1 MGVLVYMNN
10 KDNATWWND
19 KYPFLRVS
27 DNSVYPWLTEEDSWA
42 DEIPIGWRDSFFENM
57 CDDLISALGD
67 YVDNFEII
75 QLKEKYGSMRLYW
88 NWKDENIFTE
98 EQIHNLTNTIR
109 DVISKY
115 ETISYHT
122 CVRCGKPST
131 GYTKPWILPVCEKC
145 LPMC

>member
-1 MGVLVYMNN
+1 MNN
-10 KDNATWWND
+10 KDNSTWWNN
-19 KYPFLRVS
+19 KYPFLRVTN
-27 DNSVYPWLTEEDSWA
+27 NSVYPWLTEKDSWA
-42 DEIPIGWRDSFFENM
+42 NEIPIGWRDSFFENM
-57 CDDLISALGD
+57 CDELIAVLGN
-67 YVDNFEII
+67 YINEFEIV

-115 ETISYHT
+115 EAISYHT

-131 GYTKPWILPVCEKC
+131 DYTHPWILPVCEKC
-145 LPMC
+145 SSMC

>member
-1 MGVLVYMNN
+1 MNN
-10 KDNATWWND
+10 KDNSTWWNN
-19 KYPFLRVS
+19 KYPFLRVTN
-27 DNSVYPWLTEEDSWA
+27 NSVYPWLTEEDSWA

-57 CDDLISALGD
+57 CDELIVVLGN
-67 YVDNFEII
+67 YINEFEIV

-115 ETISYHT
+115 EAISYHT
-122 CVRCGKPST
+122 CVRCGKPSI

-145 LPMC
+145 LSMC

>member
-1 MGVLVYMNN
+1 MDN
-10 KDNATWWND
+10 KDDSSWWNN

-27 DNSVYPWLTEEDSWA
+27 NNSVYPWLTEEDSWA
-42 DEIPIGWRDSFFENM
+42 NELPSGWRDSFFENM
-57 CDDLISALGD
+57 CDDLITALGD
-67 YVDNFEII
+67 YINEFEII

-115 ETISYHT
+115 EAISYHT

-131 GYTKPWILPVCEKC
+131 GYTKPWILPACDEC
-145 LPMC
+145 NQ

>member
-1 MGVLVYMNN
+1 MNN
-10 KDNATWWND
+10 KDNATWWNN

-27 DNSVYPWLTEEDSWA
+27 NNSVYPWLTEEDSWA

-75 QLKEKYGSMRLYW
+75 QLKEKYGSIRLYW

-115 ETISYHT
+115 EAISYHT
-122 CVRCGKPST
+122 CVRCGKLST
-131 GYTKPWILPVCEKC
+131 GYTKPWILPVCDKHNQ
-145 LPMC
+145 

>member
-1 MGVLVYMNN
+1 MGVLAYMNN
-10 KDNATWWND
+10 KDNAAWWND

-27 DNSVYPWLTEEDSWA
+27 NNSVYPWLTEEDSWA

-57 CDDLISALGD
+57 CDELIAVLGD
-67 YVDNFEII
+67 YVNNFEII

-88 NWKDENIFTE
+88 NWKDEDLLTGK
-98 EQIHNLTNTIR
+98 QISNLTSAIH

-122 CVRCGKPST
+122 CVRCGKPSAD
-131 GYTKPWILPVCEKC
+131 YTKPWILPVCDEC
-145 LPMC
+145 SSMR

>member
-1 MGVLVYMNN
+1 MIGALAYMNN
-10 KDNATWWND
+10 KNSPAWWNN

-27 DNSVYPWLTEEDSWA
+27 NNSVYPWLTEEDSWA
-42 DEIPIGWRDSFFENM
+42 DEIPIGWRDSFFESM
-57 CDDLISALGD
+57 CDDLIAALGN
-67 YVDNFEII
+67 YINEFEII

-88 NWKDENIFTE
+88 NWKDENTFTE

-115 ETISYHT
+115 EAISYHT

-131 GYTKPWILPVCEKC
+131 GYTKSWILPICDKC
-145 LPMC
+145 NQ

>member
-1 MGVLVYMNN
+1 MGVLAYMNN
-10 KDNATWWND
+10 KDNAAWWND

-27 DNSVYPWLTEEDSWA
+27 NNSIYPWLTEEDSWA

-57 CDDLISALGD
+57 CDDLIATLGN
-67 YVDNFEII
+67 YINEFEII

-98 EQIHNLTNTIR
+98 EQIHNLTNTIQ

-131 GYTKPWILPVCEKC
+131 GYTKPWILPVCDEC
-145 LPMC
+145 NQ

>member
-1 MGVLVYMNN
+1 MNN
-10 KDNATWWND
+10 KDNSTWWNN
-19 KYPFLRVS
+19 KYLFLRVTN
-27 DNSVYPWLTEEDSWA
+27 NSVYPWLTEEDSWA

-57 CDDLISALGD
+57 CDELIVVLGN
-67 YVDNFEII
+67 YINEFEIV

-115 ETISYHT
+115 EAISYHT

-131 GYTKPWILPVCEKC
+131 GYTKSWILPVCDEC
-145 LPMC
+145 NQ

>member
-1 MGVLVYMNN
+1 MNN
-10 KDNATWWND
+10 KDNSTWWNN
-19 KYPFLRVS
+19 KYLFLRVTN
-27 DNSVYPWLTEEDSWA
+27 NSVYPWLTEEDSWA

-57 CDDLISALGD
+57 CDELIVVLGN
-67 YVDNFEII
+67 YINEFEIV

-115 ETISYHT
+115 EAISYHT
-122 CVRCGKPST
+122 CVRCGKPSI
-131 GYTKPWILPVCEKC
+131 GYTKPWILPVCDDCDKEN
-145 LPMC
+145 

>member
-1 MGVLVYMNN
+1 MSN
-10 KDNATWWND
+10 KDNATWWNS
-19 KYPFLRVS
+19 KYPFLHVS
-27 DNSVYPWLTEEDSWA
+27 NNSVYPWLTEKNSWA
-42 DEIPIGWRDSFFENM
+42 DEIPIGWRGSFFENM
-57 CDDLISALGD
+57 CDDLISALRD

-115 ETISYHT
+115 EAISYHT

-145 LPMC
+145 SSMC

>member
-1 MGVLVYMNN
+1 MNN
-10 KDNATWWND
+10 KDNFAWWNN

-27 DNSVYPWLTEEDSWA
+27 NNSVYPWLTEEDSWA

-57 CDDLISALGD
+57 CDDLIAALGN
-67 YVDNFEII
+67 YINEFEIV

-88 NWKDENIFTE
+88 NWKNENIFTE
-98 EQIHNLTNTIR
+98 EQIHNLTNTIQ

-122 CVRCGKPST
+122 CVRCGKPSID
-131 GYTKPWILPVCEKC
+131 YTKPWILPVCDDCDKGN
-145 LPMC
+145 

>member
-1 MGVLVYMNN
+1 MNN
-10 KDNATWWND
+10 KDNSTWWNN
-19 KYPFLRVS
+19 KYPFLRVTN
-27 DNSVYPWLTEEDSWA
+27 NSVYPWLTEEDSWA

-57 CDDLISALGD
+57 CDELIVVLGN
-67 YVDNFEII
+67 YINEFEIV

-115 ETISYHT
+115 EAISYHT
-122 CVRCGKPST
+122 CVRCGKPSI
-131 GYTKPWILPVCEKC
+131 GYTKPWILPVCDKC
-145 LPMC
+145 NQ

>member
-1 MGVLVYMNN
+1 MGVLAYMNN
-10 KDNATWWND
+10 KDNAAWWND

-27 DNSVYPWLTEEDSWA
+27 NNSVYPWLTEEDSWA

-57 CDDLISALGD
+57 CDELITVLGE
-67 YVDNFEII
+67 YVDKFEII

-98 EQIHNLTNTIR
+98 EPIHNLTNTIR

-131 GYTKPWILPVCEKC
+131 DYTNPWILPVCDKC
-145 LPMC
+145 NQ

>member
-1 MGVLVYMNN
+1 MSN
-10 KDNATWWND
+10 KDNAAWWNSE
-19 KYPFLRVS
+19 YPFLHVS
-27 DNSVYPWLTEEDSWA
+27 NNSVYPWLTEEDSWA

-57 CDDLISALGD
+57 CDDLIAALGN
-67 YVDNFEII
+67 YINEFEII

-88 NWKDENIFTE
+88 NWKNENILIE

-115 ETISYHT
+115 EAISYHT

-131 GYTKPWILPVCEKC
+131 DYTKPWILPVCDECNK
-145 LPMC
+145 

>member
-1 MGVLVYMNN
+1 MGILVYMNN

-27 DNSVYPWLTEEDSWA
+27 NNSVYPWLTEEDSWA
-42 DEIPIGWRDSFFENM
+42 DEIPIGWRDSFFKNM
-57 CDDLISALGD
+57 CDDLIAVLGN
-67 YVDNFEII
+67 YINEFEII

-88 NWKDENIFTE
+88 NWKNENIFTE

-115 ETISYHT
+115 EAISYHT
-122 CVRCGKPST
+122 CVRCGKSST
-131 GYTKPWILPVCEKC
+131 GHTKPWILPVCDEC
-145 LPMC
+145 NQ